1 MGALVE
7 SRPRRT
13 RAVAAAAGLV
23 ALVPAAL
30 LVAGGVAEFAVPPI
44 LASPVLVLGGVAIAL
59 LVNVG
64 ARVRFRSDCTPDAVH
79 VECDVRLDYR
89 GANRTVILV
98 AGGLGAAILLLLVAL
113 KTLPV
118 H

>member
-23 ALVPAAL
+23 ALVPAAA
-30 LVAGGVAEFAVPPI
+30 LVAGGAAGLAVPPF
-44 LASPVLVLGGVAIAL
+44 LASPLLILGGVAFAL

-64 ARVRFRSDCTPDAVH
+64 ASIRFRSDCTADAVH

-89 GANRTVILV
+89 GANRTVILA
-98 AGGLGAAILLLLVAL
+98 AGGLGAAILVLMI
-113 KTLPV
+113 TFRTFQV